1 MKQPLQ
7 LKAERR
13 AGVAIQLIREE
24 VVKGRMLN
32 EKLRE
37 RKSDDKGHC
46 WFHIKRKGRCRIRV
60 LIVALLK
67 HRDRASWARRGRKR
81 QRGLMSKD
89 NLNRDEMLE
98 FFFAFSMGR
107 HQRLGEDSKMKLLSD
122 DIMKEIL
129 KFFTLGWDANYASW
143 NMIFNKDKSIVD
155 INGGHRERIIGRFPN
170 TAGRGSRMFSLIT
183 QVSVQDMRTLCVGVT
198 EMPKNPRSL
207 SDKWLGEIGYGIS
220 SRYSVSLEQ
229 RAAVDV
235 DSNFIGAAH
244 FPHPLMQLKG
254 FTQKQTVGLLLDMD
268 KYDRTL
274 DLYVDGARVGSA
286 FTRLPPGPLYPACS
300 NGFDK
305 AFCRGSEDDS

>member
-1 MKQPLQ
+1 
-7 LKAERR
+7 
-13 AGVAIQLIREE
+13 
-24 VVKGRMLN
+24 
-32 EKLRE
+32 
-37 RKSDDKGHC
+37 
-46 WFHIKRKGRCRIRV
+46 
-60 LIVALLK
+60 
-67 HRDRASWARRGRKR
+67 
-81 QRGLMSKD
+81 MSKD

-107 HQRLGEDSKMKLLSD
+107 HQRLGEDSKMKPLSD

-155 INGGHRERIIGRFPN
+155 INGGHRGTVIATTSFVTGTHYWE
-170 TAGRGSRMFSLIT
+170 
-183 QVSVQDMRTLCVGVT
+183 VSVQDMRTLCVGVT

-220 SRYSVSLEQ
+220 SSNCSDGTAFLWSKEQ
-229 RAAVDV
+229 L
-235 DSNFIGAAH
+235 STST
-244 FPHPLMQLKG
+244 LKG

-305 AFCRGSEDDS
+305 AFCRGLSIRLELPIPRDFAKEKEARKKEQAKGGNKANYQNGETTGILGPHDHTAGPVGSAPPTPSQAGTLPNASTATTSAADIMKASTPTAASMLAQPPATLKK